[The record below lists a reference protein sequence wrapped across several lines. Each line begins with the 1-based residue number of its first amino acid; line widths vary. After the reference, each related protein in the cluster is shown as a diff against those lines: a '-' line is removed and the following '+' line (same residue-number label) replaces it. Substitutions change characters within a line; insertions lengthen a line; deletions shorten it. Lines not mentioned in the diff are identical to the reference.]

1 MNFIKHEPV
10 LINEAIKALNIRN
23 DLVYIDATFG
33 LGGYTKEILKKSNCT
48 VLGIDRDPD
57 VEKFSVTLKKKYKS
71 RFKFILGNFGNIK
84 KLLEKENLNKIT
96 GGIVADLGMSNL
108 QLEDYKRGFSIKNNG
123 PLDMR
128 MSKKGISAEYVINYF
143 QEDELSKIFRDYGEE
158 YKSKKIAKKI
168 VVERKKNK
176 ITTTHDLAN
185 LIKKV
190 KFQKKPFR
198 IHPATKTFQAL
209 RIFINNELE
218 EIKNLIDCSIN
229 IMAPG
234 ARLVLISFHSLE
246 DRLVKN
252 TFNKLCEEKNT
263 ANRHLPIHDSI
274 TKPKFI
280 KVGKSFLVPT
290 EKEIFKNPKARSAK
304 LRVIER
310 VNI

>member
-57 VEKFSVTLKKKYKS
+57 VEKFTVILKKKYKS

-84 KLLEKENLNKIT
+84 KLLEKESLNKIT

-108 QLEDYKRGFSIKNNG
+108 HLEDYKRGFSIKNNG

-128 MSKKGISAEYVINYF
+128 MSKKGISAEYVINFF

-168 VVERKKNK
+168 VLKEKK
-176 ITTTHDLAN
+176 
-185 LIKKV
+185 IK
-190 KFQKKPFR
+190 
-198 IHPATKTFQAL
+198 
-209 RIFINNELE
+209 
-218 EIKNLIDCSIN
+218 
-229 IMAPG
+229 
-234 ARLVLISFHSLE
+234 
-246 DRLVKN
+246 
-252 TFNKLCEEKNT
+252 
-263 ANRHLPIHDSI
+263 LPLHM
-274 TKPKFI
+274 T
-280 KVGKSFLVPT
+280 
-290 EKEIFKNPKARSAK
+290 
-304 LRVIER
+304 
-310 VNI
+310 